1 MCNLSTDRLAKP
13 NRICQTYVIGQIS
26 RGNRSVDCGYAA
38 HRMTGSEQGDGAWET
53 SKNWL
58 CTRRESYMNLM
69 LKIAGAL
76 AVATALTMPAL
87 AQTTI
92 VAPGQS
98 TSGTYMDY
106 MKTVYDRATF
116 AELLQVPIATFD
128 KEFELTPM
136 AAESW
141 SQSEDGLTWTFK
153 LRPGLVWSD
162 GEPLTSEDYVFAL
175 QRAATS
181 GYDFAWYWDFAGGIK
196 GWKEVTEGTA
206 DVSTL
211 GLKAVDDLTIEV
223 TTVAPK
229 PYLPSVTSLWYPVPK
244 HVVDKLGDDWAV
256 NVDTIVS
263 SGPFDLESWEKSN
276 NSVVLTK
283 SDTYTGPWP
292 AQIDRLEVDP
302 TLGAP
307 EVGLPAFLAGDADYS
322 FLNTGQVPVATQRYP
337 DGIRQNAVFATSY
350 ISYDLDAAPFNDV
363 NVRRAFYYAVDRAEL
378 TSTVLRDI
386 AIPAGSIL
394 PPGYPGYNE
403 SVVAQATFDPE
414 KAKQFMVDAGFPNGE
429 GFPEIEIWYR
439 EEGGYNGAII
449 PAMAQYLQAEFKEVL
464 GITMNIR
471 VLPGA
476 DWMDGLRNKK
486 NNIFIAPYEYDYLDP
501 SNFYG
506 IFYNGGRH
514 GYFIPEYDALVA
526 QADSESDWDKR
537 VALYAQAE
545 QIMIDQGLIVPLVHP
560 VTIAVLGDQLSGDGA
575 SPNSLGFTPLDRLGH
590 YFFTHLTKQ

>member
-1 MCNLSTDRLAKP
+1 
-13 NRICQTYVIGQIS
+13 
-26 RGNRSVDCGYAA
+26 
-38 HRMTGSEQGDGAWET
+38 
-53 SKNWL
+53 
-58 CTRRESYMNLM
+58 MNVL

-76 AVATALTMPAL
+76 ALVTALTAPGL
-87 AQTTI
+87 AQTTV

-98 TSGTYMDY
+98 TTGTYMDY

-128 KEFELTPM
+128 KEFKLTPM

-141 SQSEDGLTWTFK
+141 SQSQDGLTWTFK

-162 GEPLTSEDYVFAL
+162 GKPLTAEDFVFAL

-196 GWKEVTEGTA
+196 GWKEVTDGKA

-223 TTVAPK
+223 TTVTPK
-229 PYLPSVTSLWYPVPK
+229 PYFPSVASLWYPVPK
-244 HVVDKLGDDWAV
+244 HKVDELGDNWAV
-256 NVDTIVS
+256 NVDTVVS
-263 SGPFDLESWEKSN
+263 SGPFKLESWEKSN
-276 NSVVLTK
+276 NAVVMAK

-292 AQIDRLEVDP
+292 AQIDKIEVDP
-302 TLGAP
+302 SLGAP

-337 DGIRQNAVFATSY
+337 NGIRKNAVFATSY
-350 ISYDLDAAPFNDV
+350 ISYNLDAAPFNDV
-363 NVRRAFYYAVDRAEL
+363 NVRRAFYYAVDRDKL
-378 TSTVLRDI
+378 TSTVLKDI

-394 PPGYPGYNE
+394 PPGYPGYNPKIAAE
-403 SVVAQATFDPE
+403 AVFDPE
-414 KAKQFMVDAGFPNGE
+414 KAKKFLADAGFADGK

-439 EEGGYNGAII
+439 EEGGYNGAIV
-449 PAMAQYLQAEFKEVL
+449 PPMAQFLQSQFKEVL
-464 GITMNIR
+464 GVTMNIR
-471 VLPGA
+471 ALPGA
-476 DWMDGLRNKK
+476 EWMEGLRGKK

-514 GYFIPEYDALVA
+514 GYFVPEYDKLVA
-526 QADSESDWDKR
+526 AADSESDSAKR
-537 VALYAQAE
+537 LDLYAQAE
-545 QIMIDQGLIVPLVHP
+545 QVMIDQGLIVPLVHP
-560 VTIAVLGDQLSGDGA
+560 VTIAVLSDQLSGDA
-575 SPNSLGFTPLDRLGH
+575 SQPNSLGFTPLDRLAH
-590 YFFTHLTKQ
+590 YFFTHITKK

>member
-1 MCNLSTDRLAKP
+1 MNALLKT
-13 NRICQTYVIGQIS
+13 
-26 RGNRSVDCGYAA
+26 AA
-38 HRMTGSEQGDGAWET
+38 
-53 SKNWL
+53 
-58 CTRRESYMNLM
+58 
-69 LKIAGAL
+69 AL
-76 AVATALTMPAL
+76 AVATALTVPAQ

-92 VAPGQS
+92 VAPSGV
-98 TSGTYMDY
+98 TTGTYMDY
-106 MKTVYDRATF
+106 MKTVYSRATL
-116 AELLQVPIATFD
+116 AELLQVPLATFD

-141 SQSEDGLTWTFK
+141 TQSEDGLTWTFK

-162 GEPLTSEDYVFAL
+162 GEPLTAEDYVFAL
-175 QRAATS
+175 QRAATT

-196 GWKEVTEGTA
+196 GWKDVTEGTA

-223 TTVAPK
+223 TTNAPK

-244 HVVDKLGDDWAV
+244 HMVDKLGDDWAL
-256 NVDTIVS
+256 NVDTVVS

-283 SDTYTGPWP
+283 SATYTGPWQ

-302 TLGAP
+302 TLAAP

-322 FLNTGQVPVATQRYP
+322 FLNTGQVPVATQRFP
-337 DGIRQNAVFATSY
+337 DGIRKNAVFATSY
-350 ISYDLDAAPFNDV
+350 ISFDMDSEPFNKVD
-363 NVRRAFYYAVDRAEL
+363 VRRALYYAVDRAEL
-378 TSTVLRDI
+378 TSTVLKDI

-394 PPGYPGYNE
+394 PPGYPGYNPE
-403 SVVAQATFDPE
+403 IAAQAVFDPE
-414 KAKQFMVDAGFPNGE
+414 KAKEHLAAAGFPNGE

-471 VLPGA
+471 VLPGQE
-476 DWMDGLRNKK
+476 WMDGLLNKK

-514 GYFIPEYDALVA
+514 GYHVQEYDDLVA
-526 QADSESDWDKR
+526 KADSEPVWEER
-537 VALYAQAE
+537 VKLYAQAE
-545 QIMIDQGLIVPLVHP
+545 QVMIDQAEIVPLVHP
-560 VTIAVLGDQLSGDGA
+560 ITIAVISPELGGDAA